1 MQKPSTIYA
10 ICVSAIVLCCTAF
23 QADATI
29 DTNLQMQLGN
39 PSSAT
44 ANTNNHDHYLIQR
57 TVEAIDYSDTFGEP
71 IGRVGI

>member
-10 ICVSAIVLCCTAF
+10 ICVSAVMPWLHAF
-23 QADATI
+23 QAEATI

-44 ANTNNHDHYLIQR
+44 ANTQ
-57 TVEAIDYSDTFGEP
+57 
-71 IGRVGI
+71 